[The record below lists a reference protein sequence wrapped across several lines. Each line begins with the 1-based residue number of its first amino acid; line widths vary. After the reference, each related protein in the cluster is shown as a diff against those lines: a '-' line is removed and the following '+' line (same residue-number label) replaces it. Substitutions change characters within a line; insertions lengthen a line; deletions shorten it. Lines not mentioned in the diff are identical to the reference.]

1 VPVACAK
8 RFTAQ
13 TIDTPPVSQPAGF
26 FILPVPE
33 HSMRVAIQGSHGSFS
48 EAAARRRWPE
58 LEALPCREVKDVV
71 AAVRG
76 GQAIAGCLPIE
87 NSLIGSVTT
96 TYDLLQ
102 EAFGDGT
109 LRLTHEILHPVH
121 HTIMGLPG
129 AALSGIRRV
138 LSHPVALGQCRIWL
152 AEHLPDAELVS
163 AWDTAGS
170 AEIVAQEQNPALAAI
185 AARPAADAHGL
196 VPLAERIEDDPTN
209 QTRFLTF
216 TRAEMADGLRTSG
229 ASRCKTSLIVL
240 VDHKPGML
248 ALTLQAFG
256 ARGVNL
262 MALQSRPERSAP
274 WTYRF
279 YVDVE
284 GSASDPRVAE
294 ALEEIEAL
302 AAQLIVLGS
311 YEAWAEGSKLS
322 VPVPPPAHRVEKP
335 AIPLVDRRRRPEG
348 TIVPVLDLAFGGEA
362 PILIAGP
369 CSVES
374 EAMILETAAA
384 VAQAGGDMLRG
395 GAYKPRTSPY
405 DFQGLG
411 VKGLRFLADA
421 RERTGLPVVTEVL
434 SWEEVP
440 VVAHFADM
448 LQIGARNMQN
458 FSLLRAAS
466 RSGKPILLKRGA
478 GATIDEWL
486 MAAEY
491 VLAEGN
497 PNVVLCERG
506 IRTFERATRHTLD
519 LNAVAL
525 VRERTHLPVIVDPSH
540 AAGMRSLVIP
550 LSLAALAAGAS
561 GLIVEVHPDPSHA
574 MSDGAQSLDF
584 AMFEGL
590 AKQVHP
596 GREDHARVLQ
606 YDDVV
611 SDKR

>member
-1 VPVACAK
+1 
-8 RFTAQ
+8 
-13 TIDTPPVSQPAGF
+13 
-26 FILPVPE
+26 
-33 HSMRVAIQGSHGSFS
+33 MRVAIQGAVGSFS

-58 LEALPCREVKDVV
+58 LEAVPCRDVQDVV
-71 AAVRG
+71 TAVREG
-76 GQAIAGCLPIE
+76 IADAGILPIE

-96 TYDLLQ
+96 TYDLLH
-102 EAFGDGT
+102 EAFGDGR
-109 LRLTHEILHPVH
+109 LALTHEILLPVH
-121 HTIMGLPG
+121 HTLIGLPG
-129 AALSGIRRV
+129 ATLDRIQRV

-152 AEHLPDAELVS
+152 GKHLATAELVS

-170 AEIVAQEQNPALAAI
+170 VEMVAREGNPAFAAI
-185 AARPAADAHGL
+185 ASQHAADSHGL

-209 QTRFLTF
+209 QTRFLAF
-216 TRAEMADGLRTSG
+216 GRAGDAPPQNP
-229 ASRCKTSLIVL
+229 AQPFKTSLIVC
-240 VDHKPGML
+240 VDHKPGSL

-256 ARGVNL
+256 ARGVNV
-262 MALQSRPERSAP
+262 MALQSRPERSKP

-279 YVDVE
+279 YVDVA
-284 GSASDPRVAE
+284 GAATDPRVAE

-302 AAQLIVLGS
+302 AVELVILGT
-311 YEAWAEGSKLS
+311 YEASPDGALRFAA
-322 VPVPPPAHRVEKP
+322 PIPTPAHHAKKP
-335 AIPLVDRRRRPEG
+335 DVPLVDRRRRPEG
-348 TIVPVLDLAFGGEA
+348 SVIEVGPVRFGAAEPVLIG
-362 PILIAGP
+362 GP

-374 EAMILETAAA
+374 EAMILETAQI

-411 VKGLRFLADA
+411 VRGLRYLANA

-478 GATIDEWL
+478 GATVDEWL

-525 VRERTHLPVIVDPSH
+525 VRERSHLPVVVDPSH
-540 AAGMRSLVIP
+540 AAGVASLVIP
-550 LSLAALAAGAS
+550 LGVGALAAGAS
-561 GLIVEVHPDPSHA
+561 GLIVEVHPDPAKA
-574 MSDGAQSLDF
+574 MSDGYQSLNPEQF
-584 AMFEGL
+584 AEL
-590 AKQVHP
+590 ARQVHP
-596 GREDHARVLQ
+596 GRAERARLVPA
-606 YDDVV
+606 
-611 SDKR
+611 

>member
-1 VPVACAK
+1 
-8 RFTAQ
+8 
-13 TIDTPPVSQPAGF
+13 
-26 FILPVPE
+26 
-33 HSMRVAIQGSHGSFS
+33 MRVAIQGSYGSFS
-48 EAAARRRWPE
+48 EAAARRRWPD
-58 LEALPCREVKDVV
+58 LEPLPCREVKDVV
-71 AAVRG
+71 AAVRESR
-76 GQAIAGCLPIE
+76 ASAGCLPIE

-96 TYDLLQ
+96 TYDLLH

-121 HTIMGLPG
+121 HTIMALPG
-129 AALSGIRRV
+129 ASLSGIRRV
-138 LSHPVALGQCRIWL
+138 LSHPVALGQCRVWL

-170 AEIVAQEQNPALAAI
+170 AEIVAQEKNLVLAAI

-216 TRAEMADGLRTSG
+216 TRAELADGLRSPG
-229 ASRCKTSLIVL
+229 PSRYKTSLIVL

-284 GSASDPRVAE
+284 GSATDPRVAE

-302 AAQLIVLGS
+302 ANKLIVLGS
-311 YEAWAEGSKLS
+311 YEAWTEGSRLS

-335 AIPLVDRRRRPEG
+335 TIPLVDRRRHPDGSVVSVLEVRFG
-348 TIVPVLDLAFGGEA
+348 ADSPV
-362 PILIAGP
+362 LIAGP

-374 EAMILETAAA
+374 EAMILETATA
-384 VAQAGGDMLRG
+384 VARAGGDMLRG

-411 VKGLRFLADA
+411 VKGLRYLADA

-478 GATIDEWL
+478 GATIEEWL

-540 AAGMRSLVIP
+540 AIGRRDKVAPVAR
-550 LSLAALAAGAS
+550 AAVAAGAD
-561 GLIVEVHPDPSHA
+561 GLLIEVHCDPDHA
-574 MSDGAQSLDF
+574 LSDGAQS
-584 AMFEGL
+584 MFPSQFDRLMAEL
-590 AKQVHP
+590 RIIAP
-596 GREDHARVLQ
+596 AIGRSICLETVARRGWG
-606 YDDVV
+606 
-611 SDKR
+611 S

>member
-1 VPVACAK
+1 
-8 RFTAQ
+8 
-13 TIDTPPVSQPAGF
+13 
-26 FILPVPE
+26 
-33 HSMRVAIQGSHGSFS
+33 MRVAIQGSYGSFS
-48 EAAARRRWPE
+48 EAAARRRWPD
-58 LEALPCREVKDVV
+58 LEPLPCREVKDVV
-71 AAVRG
+71 AAVRESR
-76 GQAIAGCLPIE
+76 ASAGCLPIE

-96 TYDLLQ
+96 TYDLLH

-121 HTIMGLPG
+121 HTIMALPG
-129 AALSGIRRV
+129 ASLSGIRRV
-138 LSHPVALGQCRIWL
+138 LSHPVALGQCRVWL
-152 AEHLPDAELVS
+152 SEHLPDAELVS

-170 AEIVAQEQNPALAAI
+170 AEIVAQEKNLVLAAI

-216 TRAEMADGLRTSG
+216 TRAELADGLRSPG
-229 ASRCKTSLIVL
+229 PSRYKTSLIVL

-302 AAQLIVLGS
+302 ANKLIVLGS
-311 YEAWAEGSKLS
+311 YEAWTEGSRLS

-335 AIPLVDRRRRPEG
+335 AIPLVDRRRHPDG
-348 TIVPVLDLAFGGEA
+348 SVVSVLDVRFGA
-362 PILIAGP
+362 DSPVLIAGP

-374 EAMILETAAA
+374 EAMILETATA
-384 VAQAGGDMLRG
+384 VARAGGDMLRG

-411 VKGLRFLADA
+411 VKGLRYLADA

-478 GATIDEWL
+478 GATIEEWL

-525 VRERTHLPVIVDPSH
+525 VRVRTHLPVIVDPSH
-540 AAGMRSLVIP
+540 AAGVRSLVTP
-550 LSLAALAAGAS
+550 LSMGSLAAGAC
-561 GLIVEVHPDPSHA
+561 GLIIEVHPDPDHA

-584 AMFEGL
+584 PMFEEL
-590 AKQVHP
+590 AKLVHP
-596 GREDHARVLQ
+596 ERALQARVQLA
-606 YDDVV
+606 
-611 SDKR
+611 

>member
-1 VPVACAK
+1 M
-8 RFTAQ
+8 
-13 TIDTPPVSQPAGF
+13 
-26 FILPVPE
+26 L
-33 HSMRVAIQGSHGSFS
+33 MRVAIQGSYGSFS
-48 EAAARRRWPE
+48 EAAARRRWPD
-58 LEALPCREVKDVV
+58 LEALPCRDVKDVV
-71 AAVRG
+71 AAVRESR
-76 GQAIAGCLPIE
+76 ASAGCLPIE

-121 HTIMGLPG
+121 HTIMALPG
-129 AALSGIRRV
+129 ASLNGIRRV
-138 LSHPVALGQCRIWL
+138 LSHPVALGQCRVWL
-152 AEHLPDAELVS
+152 SEHLPDAELVS

-170 AEIVAQEQNPALAAI
+170 AEIVAQEKNLVLAAI

-196 VPLAERIEDDPTN
+196 IPLAERIEDDPTN

-216 TRAEMADGLRTSG
+216 TRADSADGLRSPG
-229 ASRCKTSLIVL
+229 PSRYKTSLIVL

-302 AAQLIVLGS
+302 ANKLIVLGS
-311 YEAWAEGSKLS
+311 YEAWTEGSRLS

-335 AIPLVDRRRRPEG
+335 AIPLVDRRRHPEG
-348 TIVPVLDLAFGGEA
+348 SVVSVLDVRFGA
-362 PILIAGP
+362 DSPVLIAGP

-384 VAQAGGDMLRG
+384 VADAGGDMLRG

-411 VKGLRFLADA
+411 VKGLRYLADA

-478 GATIDEWL
+478 GATIEEWL

-540 AAGMRSLVIP
+540 AAGVRSLVTP
-550 LSLAALAAGAS
+550 LSMGSLAAGAC
-561 GLIVEVHPDPSHA
+561 GLIIEVHPDPDHA

-584 AMFEGL
+584 AMFEEL
-590 AKQVHP
+590 ARLVHP
-596 GREDHARVLQ
+596 GRPGKAGKTGRTGLKAVG
-606 YDDVV
+606 
-611 SDKR
+611 R

>member
-1 VPVACAK
+1 MLE
-8 RFTAQ
+8 R
-13 TIDTPPVSQPAGF
+13 
-26 FILPVPE
+26 L
-33 HSMRVAIQGSHGSFS
+33 MRVAIQGSHGSFS
-48 EAAARRRWPE
+48 EAAARRRWPD
-58 LEALPCREVKDVV
+58 LTALPCRDVKDVV
-71 AAVRG
+71 EAVREG
-76 GQAIAGCLPIE
+76 RAHAGCLPIE

-96 TYDLLQ
+96 TYDLLH

-109 LRLTHEILHPVH
+109 LHLTHEILHPVH
-121 HTIMGLPG
+121 HTIMALPG
-129 AALSGIRRV
+129 APLSGIRRV

-152 AEHLPDAELVS
+152 SEHLPDAELVS

-170 AEIVAQEQNPALAAI
+170 AEIVAQEQNPSLAAI

-196 VPLAERIEDDPTN
+196 APLAERIEDDPTN

-216 TRAEMADGLRTSG
+216 TRADAAEKVRTPG
-229 ASRCKTSLIVL
+229 ATRYKTSLIVL

-284 GSASDPRVAE
+284 GSPTDPRLAE

-302 AAQLIVLGS
+302 AAKLIVLGS
-311 YEAWAEGSKLS
+311 YEAWTEGSKLS
-322 VPVPPPAHRVEKP
+322 APIPTPAHRVEKP
-335 AIPLVDRRRRPEG
+335 AIPLVDRDRNPEG
-348 TIVPVLDLAFGGEA
+348 TVVQVRGLRFGGPE
-362 PILIAGP
+362 PVLIAGP

-374 EAMILETAAA
+374 REMIMETAIA
-384 VAQAGGDMLRG
+384 VARAGADMLRG

-411 VKGLRFLADA
+411 VKGLRYLAEA
-421 RERTGLPVVTEVL
+421 RQETGLPVVTEVL

-478 GATIDEWL
+478 GATFEEWL
-486 MAAEY
+486 GAAEY

-525 VRERTHLPVIVDPSH
+525 VKERTHLPVLVDPSH
-540 AAGMRSLVIP
+540 AAGVRSLVTP
-550 LSLAALAAGAS
+550 LSMGSLAAGAC
-561 GLIVEVHPDPSHA
+561 GLIVEVHPDPSKA

-584 AMFEGL
+584 PMFEEL
-590 AKQVHP
+590 ARQVHP
-596 GREDHARVLQ
+596 GRPKKTART
-606 YDDVV
+606 DKTGRTTSKVV
-611 SDKR
+611 

>member
-1 VPVACAK
+1 
-8 RFTAQ
+8 
-13 TIDTPPVSQPAGF
+13 
-26 FILPVPE
+26 
-33 HSMRVAIQGSHGSFS
+33 MRVAIQGSHGSFS
-48 EAAARRRWPE
+48 EAAARRRWPD
-58 LEALPCREVKDVV
+58 LQALPCRDVKDVV
-71 AAVRG
+71 AAVRRG
-76 GQAIAGCLPIE
+76 EADAGCLPIE

-102 EAFGDGT
+102 EAFGDGS
-109 LRLTHEILHPVH
+109 LRLTHEVLHPVH
-121 HTIMGLPG
+121 HTIMAIPG
-129 AALSGIRRV
+129 AALGGIRRV

-152 AEHLPDAELVS
+152 SEHLPDAELVS

-170 AEIVAQEQNPALAAI
+170 AEIVARENNPMLAAI
-185 AARPAADAHGL
+185 AARPAANAHGL
-196 VPLAERIEDDPTN
+196 APLAERIEDDPTN

-216 TRAEMADGLRTSG
+216 TRAESAPSLQSPD
-229 ASRCKTSLIVL
+229 ASRYKTSLIVL

-284 GSASDPRVAE
+284 GSATDPRVAE

-311 YEAWAEGSKLS
+311 YEAWTEGSRFS
-322 VPVPPPAHRVEKP
+322 VPVPPPAHRIEKP
-335 AIPLVDRRRRPEG
+335 AIPLVDRRSQPEG
-348 TIVPVLDLAFGGEA
+348 TVVPVRHVRFGGDT
-362 PILIAGP
+362 PVLIAGP

-384 VAQAGGDMLRG
+384 VAQSGGDMLRG

-411 VKGLRFLADA
+411 VKGLRYLADA

-440 VVAHFADM
+440 VVAQFADM

-478 GATIDEWL
+478 GATIEEWL

-540 AAGMRSLVIP
+540 AAGVRSLVPP

-561 GLIVEVHPDPSHA
+561 GLIVEVHPDPAAA
-574 MSDGAQSLDF
+574 MSDGSQSLDF
-584 AMFEGL
+584 AMFEEL
-590 AKQVHP
+590 ARQVHP
-596 GREDHARVLQ
+596 VEAVTGERLA
-606 YDDVV
+606 V
-611 SDKR
+611 SGQR

>member
-1 VPVACAK
+1 M
-8 RFTAQ
+8 
-13 TIDTPPVSQPAGF
+13 
-26 FILPVPE
+26 L
-33 HSMRVAIQGSHGSFS
+33 VAIQGSHGSFS
-48 EAAARRRWPE
+48 EAAARRRWPD
-58 LEALPCREVKDVV
+58 LEAMPCRDVKDVV
-71 AAVRG
+71 AGVRR
-76 GQAIAGCLPIE
+76 GQADAGCLPIE

-96 TYDLLQ
+96 TYDLLH
-102 EAFGDGT
+102 EAFGDGI

-121 HTIMGLPG
+121 HTIMAIPG
-129 AALSGIRRV
+129 APLSGIRRV

-152 AEHLPDAELVS
+152 SEHLPDAELVS

-170 AEIVAQEQNPALAAI
+170 AEIVAREQNPMLAAI
-185 AARPAADAHGL
+185 AARPAADVHGL

-209 QTRFLTF
+209 QTRFLAF
-216 TRAEMADGLRTSG
+216 SRAERAEALSTPG
-229 ASRCKTSLIVL
+229 ASRYKTSLIVL

-284 GSASDPRVAE
+284 GASNDPRVAE

-302 AAQLIVLGS
+302 AANLIILGS
-311 YEAWAEGSKLS
+311 YEAWTEGSRFS

-335 AIPLVDRRRRPEG
+335 TIPLVDRRRHPEG
-348 TIVPVLDLAFGGEA
+348 TVVPVRDLRFGGSS
-362 PILIAGP
+362 PVLIAGP

-411 VKGLRFLADA
+411 VKGLRYLADA

-466 RSGKPILLKRGA
+466 RSGMPILLKRGA
-478 GATIDEWL
+478 GATIEEWL

-497 PNVVLCERG
+497 PHVVLCERG

-540 AAGMRSLVIP
+540 AAGLRSLVIP
-550 LSLAALAAGAS
+550 LSLGALAAGAC
-561 GLIVEVHPDPSHA
+561 GLIVEVHPDPAGA

-584 AMFEGL
+584 AMFDEL
-590 AKQVHP
+590 ARQVHP
-596 GREDHARVLQ
+596 ELTLGPRVQLA
-606 YDDVV
+606 
-611 SDKR
+611 

>member
-1 VPVACAK
+1 
-8 RFTAQ
+8 
-13 TIDTPPVSQPAGF
+13 
-26 FILPVPE
+26 
-33 HSMRVAIQGSHGSFS
+33 MRVAIQGSHGSFS

-58 LEALPCREVKDVV
+58 LETLPCRDVKDVV
-71 AAVRG
+71 TAVREG
-76 GQAIAGCLPIE
+76 RADAGCLPIE

-96 TYDLLQ
+96 TYDLLH

-109 LRLTHEILHPVH
+109 LHLTHEILHPVH
-121 HTIMGLPG
+121 HTIMAIPG
-129 AALSGIRRV
+129 APLTGIRRV

-170 AEIVAQEQNPALAAI
+170 AEIVAQENNPALAAI

-216 TRAEMADGLRTSG
+216 TRAEAATALRTPG
-229 ASRCKTSLIVL
+229 ATRYKTSLIVL

-284 GSASDPRVAE
+284 GSATDPRVAE

-302 AAQLIVLGS
+302 AAKLIVLGS
-311 YEAWAEGSKLS
+311 YEAWTEGSRLS
-322 VPVPPPAHRVEKP
+322 APVPPPAHRVDKP
-335 AIPLVDRRRRPEG
+335 SIPLVDRRRNPEG
-348 TIVPVLDLAFGGEA
+348 TVVQVRGLRFGG
-362 PILIAGP
+362 PDPVLIAGP

-374 EAMILETAAA
+374 EAMILETAMA
-384 VAQAGGDMLRG
+384 VAQAGADMLRG

-411 VKGLRFLADA
+411 VKGLRYLADA

-466 RSGKPILLKRGA
+466 RSGKPVLLKRGA
-478 GATIDEWL
+478 GATFEEWL

-525 VRERTHLPVIVDPSH
+525 VRERTHLPVLVDPSH
-540 AAGMRSLVIP
+540 AAGIRSLVIP
-550 LSLAALAAGAS
+550 LSLGALAAGAC
-561 GLIVEVHPDPSHA
+561 GLIVEVHPDPAQA

-584 AMFEGL
+584 PMFADLARQVGKTGKTRRAGKTGRPVLSVAKEG
-590 AKQVHP
+590 
-596 GREDHARVLQ
+596 
-606 YDDVV
+606 
-611 SDKR
+611 

>member
-1 VPVACAK
+1 
-8 RFTAQ
+8 
-13 TIDTPPVSQPAGF
+13 
-26 FILPVPE
+26 
-33 HSMRVAIQGSHGSFS
+33 MRVAIQGSYGSFS
-48 EAAARRRWPE
+48 EAAARRRWPN

-71 AAVRG
+71 TAVRERR
-76 GQAIAGCLPIE
+76 ADAGCLPIE

-96 TYDLLQ
+96 TYDLLN

-109 LRLTHEILHPVH
+109 LRLTHEILYPVH
-121 HTIMGLPG
+121 HTLMALPG
-129 AALSGIRRV
+129 ATLSGIRRV

-152 AEHLPDAELVS
+152 SEHLPNAELVS

-170 AEIVAQEQNPALAAI
+170 AEIVAQEKNPALAAI

-196 VPLAERIEDDPTN
+196 SPLAERIEDDPTN
-209 QTRFLTF
+209 QTRFLAF
-216 TRAEMADGLRTSG
+216 TRADAPEQTPPAP
-229 ASRCKTSLIVL
+229 ASRFKTSLIVV

-294 ALEEIEAL
+294 ALEEVEAL
-302 AAQLIVLGS
+302 AVELIILGS
-311 YEAWAEGSKLS
+311 YEAWTEGSRLS
-322 VPVPPPAHRVEKP
+322 APVPPPAHRIEKP
-335 AIPLVDRRRRPEG
+335 AVPLVDRRRHPEG
-348 TIVPVLDLAFGGEA
+348 TVVQVREVRFGGA
-362 PILIAGP
+362 SPVLIAGP

-374 EAMILETAAA
+374 ESMILETAAA

-411 VKGLRFLADA
+411 VKGLRYLADA

-458 FSLLRAAS
+458 FSLLRSAS

-478 GATIDEWL
+478 GATIEEWL

-525 VRERTHLPVIVDPSH
+525 VRERTHLPIIVDPSH
-540 AAGMRSLVIP
+540 AAGVRSLVTP
-550 LSLAALAAGAS
+550 LSLGALAAGAC
-561 GLIVEVHPDPSHA
+561 GLIIEVHPDPAHA

-584 AMFEGL
+584 PMFAELGR
-590 AKQVHP
+590 QVH
-596 GREDHARVLQ
+596 GLREVG
-606 YDDVV
+606 V
-611 SDKR
+611 S

>member
-1 VPVACAK
+1 
-8 RFTAQ
+8 
-13 TIDTPPVSQPAGF
+13 
-26 FILPVPE
+26 
-33 HSMRVAIQGSHGSFS
+33 MRVAIQGSHGSFS
-48 EAAARRRWPE
+48 EAASRRRWPD
-58 LEALPCREVKDVV
+58 LQALPCREVKDVV
-71 AAVRG
+71 AAVRE
-76 GQAIAGCLPIE
+76 GQAEAGCLPIE

-102 EAFGDGT
+102 EAFGDGV

-121 HTIMGLPG
+121 HTIMAVPG
-129 AALSGIRRV
+129 ATLGSIRRV

-152 AEHLPDAELVS
+152 SEHLPEAELVS

-170 AEIVAQEQNPALAAI
+170 AEIVAQEKNPMLAAI

-216 TRAEMADGLRTSG
+216 TRAESAAGLQSPG
-229 ASRCKTSLIVL
+229 ASRYKTSLIVL

-302 AAQLIVLGS
+302 AVKLIVLGS
-311 YEAWAEGSKLS
+311 YEAWVEGSRLS
-322 VPVPPPAHRVEKP
+322 PPVPTPAHRVEKP
-335 AIPLVDRRRRPEG
+335 SIPLVDRRRQPEG
-348 TIVPVLDLAFGGEA
+348 SVVQVRHLSFGGES
-362 PILIAGP
+362 PVLIAGP

-374 EAMILETAAA
+374 EAMLLETASA
-384 VAQAGGDMLRG
+384 VAAAGGDMLRG

-411 VKGLRFLADA
+411 VKGLRYLADA

-440 VVAHFADM
+440 VVAYFADM

-478 GATIDEWL
+478 GATIEEWL

-497 PNVVLCERG
+497 SNVVLCERG

-540 AAGMRSLVIP
+540 AAGVRSLVIP
-550 LSLAALAAGAS
+550 LSLGSLAAGAC
-561 GLIVEVHPDPSHA
+561 GLIVEVHPDPAHA

-584 AMFEGL
+584 AMFGEL
-590 AKQVHP
+590 ARQVHP
-596 GREDHARVLQ
+596 EQALRPRVQ
-606 YDDVV
+606 MA
-611 SDKR
+611 

>member
-1 VPVACAK
+1 
-8 RFTAQ
+8 
-13 TIDTPPVSQPAGF
+13 
-26 FILPVPE
+26 
-33 HSMRVAIQGSHGSFS
+33 MRVAIQGSHGSFS
-48 EAAARRRWPE
+48 EAAARRRWPD
-58 LEALPCREVKDVV
+58 LDVLPCREVKDVV
-71 AAVRG
+71 AAVRERE
-76 GQAIAGCLPIE
+76 ADAGCLPIE

-96 TYDLLQ
+96 TYDLLN

-121 HTIMGLPG
+121 HTIMALPG
-129 AALSGIRRV
+129 APLSGIRRV

-152 AEHLPDAELVS
+152 SEHLPNAELVS

-170 AEIVAQEQNPALAAI
+170 AEIVAQEKNPALAAI

-216 TRAEMADGLRTSG
+216 TRAELADSLRTAG
-229 ASRCKTSLIVL
+229 ATRYKTSLIVL

-284 GSASDPRVAE
+284 GAADDPRVAE

-302 AAQLIVLGS
+302 AAKLIVLGS
-311 YEAWAEGSKLS
+311 YEAWTEGSRLS
-322 VPVPPPAHRVEKP
+322 VPAPTPAHRAEKP
-335 AIPLVDRRRRPEG
+335 SVPLIDRRRHPEG
-348 TIVPVLDLAFGGEA
+348 TVVQVRNLSFGGGS

-374 EAMILETAAA
+374 EAMILETAEA
-384 VAQAGGDMLRG
+384 VADAGGDMLRG

-411 VKGLRFLADA
+411 VKGLRYLADA

-478 GATIDEWL
+478 GATIEEWL

-540 AAGMRSLVIP
+540 AAGLRSLVIP
-550 LSLAALAAGAS
+550 LSLGSLAAGAC
-561 GLIVEVHPDPSHA
+561 GLIIEVHPDPAQA

-584 AMFEGL
+584 PMFREL
-590 AKQVHP
+590 ARLVHP
-596 GREDHARVLQ
+596 QREGRERREGREGREVRKGRSMRAV
-606 YDDVV
+606 
-611 SDKR
+611 